1 VVKPVVKRQVVDY
14 AREEHGL
21 STVRACRLIEISRST
36 FYYNAMLPNDAP
48 LRKALKDVAAKRR
61 RWGYRRLMVILQRE
75 GFFDNHK
82 RIYRIYREERLQVPR
97 RRRRRRAK
105 GRVEKI
111 NVPEKPRQRWS
122 MDFVHDG
129 TARGQRL
136 RMLNIVDDFAREC
149 VAIEVDISISGE
161 RVTRVLNKVIEQ
173 FGKPASLLMDNG
185 PEFTGKALDQWA
197 YKQKISLRFIE
208 PGKPM
213 QNGYIESFN
222 GKFRDECLNEHW
234 FFDVFDARRI
244 IEEWREDYNKERPHS
259 SLGYL
264 TPEAFAATVK
274 KDEQIKMQKLSLKP
288 VQ

>member
-1 VVKPVVKRQVVDY
+1 MVKPVVKRQAVDY
-14 AREEHGL
+14 VRKEHSL
-21 STVRACRLIEISRST
+21 STVRACRLIGISKST
-36 FYYNAMLPNDAP
+36 FYYDAMLPNDTS
-48 LRKALKDVAAKRR
+48 LRKALKNIAAKRR
-61 RWGYRRLMVILQRE
+61 RWGYRRLMIILQRK

-105 GRVEKI
+105 GRVDKI
-111 NVPEKPRQRWS
+111 NVPEKPLQRWS

-136 RMLNIVDDFAREC
+136 RMLNIVDDFTREC
-149 VAIEVDISISGE
+149 VAIEVDTSISGE
-161 RVTRVLNKVIEQ
+161 RVTRVLDKVIEY

-213 QNGYIESFN
+213 QNGYVESFN

-234 FFDVFDARRI
+234 FFDVFDARRT

-274 KDEQIKMQKLSLKP
+274 KDEQIKMKKLSLKP

>member
-1 VVKPVVKRQVVDY
+1 VVKPVVKRQAVDY
-14 AREEHGL
+14 VREEHGL
-21 STVRACRLIEISRST
+21 STVRACGLIEISRST
-36 FYYNAMLPNDAP
+36 FYYGAMLPNDAP

-61 RWGYRRLMVILQRE
+61 RWGYRRLMIILQRE

-82 RIYRIYREERLQVPR
+82 RIFRIYSEERLQVPR

-136 RMLNIVDDFAREC
+136 RMLNIVDDFTREC
-149 VAIEVDISISGE
+149 VAIEVDTSISGE
-161 RVTRVLNKVIEQ
+161 RVTRVLDKVIEQ
-173 FGKPASLLMDNG
+173 FGKPESLLMDNG
-185 PEFTGKALDQWA
+185 PEFTGKSLDQWA

-244 IEEWREDYNKERPHS
+244 IEVWREDYNKERPHS

-264 TPEAFAATVK
+264 TPEAFAAIVK
-274 KDEQIKMQKLSLKP
+274 KDEQTKMGKLSLKP

>member
-1 VVKPVVKRQVVDY
+1 MVKPVVKRQVVDY
-14 AREEHGL
+14 IREEHIL
-21 STVRACRLIEISRST
+21 STVRTCRLIGIPKST
-36 FYYNAMLPNDAP
+36 FYYNAILPNDAP

-136 RMLNIVDDFAREC
+136 RMLNIVDDFTREC
-149 VAIEVDISISGE
+149 VAIEVDTSISGE
-161 RVTRVLNKVIEQ
+161 RVTRVLDKVIEQ
-173 FGKPASLLMDNG
+173 FGKPMSLLMDNG
-185 PEFTGKALDQWA
+185 PEFTCKALDKWA

-234 FFDVFDARRI
+234 FIDVFDARRI

-264 TPEAFAATVK
+264 TPKAFAAKVK
-274 KDEQIKMQKLSLKP
+274 KDEQLKMEKLSLKP

>member
-1 VVKPVVKRQVVDY
+1 MVKPVVKRQAVDY
-14 AREEHGL
+14 VREEHSL
-21 STVRACRLIEISRST
+21 STVRACRLIGIPRST
-36 FYYNAMLPNDAP
+36 FYYNAIEPNDAF

-61 RWGYRRLMVILQRE
+61 RWGYRRLIVILQRE

-82 RIYRIYREERLQVPR
+82 RIYRIYREEKLQVPR

-136 RMLNIVDDFAREC
+136 RMLNIVDDFTREC
-149 VAIEVDISISGE
+149 VAIEVDTSISGE
-161 RVTRVLNKVIEQ
+161 RVTRVLDKVIEQ
-173 FGKPASLLMDNG
+173 FGKPTSLLMDNG

-213 QNGYIESFN
+213 QNGYVESFN

-234 FFDVFDARRI
+234 FIDVFDARRI

-264 TPEAFAATVK
+264 TPEAFAATIK
-274 KDEQIKMQKLSLKP
+274 KDEQIKMEKLSLKP